1 MCSVSQLRRLAGGVV
16 GVGRRNSLFVS
27 ISVRDR
33 KDRRSCTLVS
43 VGQRLRLRSSDL
55 ATLEVILGR
64 MDGRRL
70 AALSH
75 WSLTKV

>member
-1 MCSVSQLRRLAGGVV
+1 MDWKDERDCLIIPEIQDRL
-16 GVGRRNSLFVS
+16 
-27 ISVRDR
+27 
-33 KDRRSCTLVS
+33 KKPPHTLDQKGKS
-43 VGQRLRLRSSDL
+43 
-55 ATLEVILGR
+55 ALEVILGR